1 MSHYLQYRPPINHI
15 THIQP
20 LLWAEYTLGSK
31 KVPIF
36 FYCLLNASQCINLST
51 SSLLL
56 SQKGSLI
63 PNIIKKPNLK
73 ECKYSFRI
81 MVLATARARLRAHVR
96 FILLVPPPSPAV
108 HRLTFL
114 LGSWHIGK
122 PAFKPSLANELHFK
136 VPSTCASMSIFKLFF
151 FSFLPWK
158 RWRIIECLSTLKS
171 AHESVSARK
180 LPLDLPTNSE
190 WPSQL

>member
-1 MSHYLQYRPPINHI
+1 MAPRKFLF
-15 THIQP
+15 
-20 LLWAEYTLGSK
+20 
-31 KVPIF
+31 F

-51 SSLLL
+51 SSLLP

-122 PAFKPSLANELHFK
+122 PEFKPSLANELRFK

-180 LPLDLPTNSE
+180 LPLDLPTNTE